1 MCTIEYIDKT
11 GKRVSKEVSEE
22 GNKRINYIRSS
33 RVSNS
38 FKIYVSYKRYGTL
51 IYPKIKG

>member
-38 FKIYVSYKRYGTL
+38 FKVYVSYKRYGTL